1 MAHSHE
7 LVEFVRQAT
16 DEMAAEYQ
24 RIYTRT
30 REDPGTAGDQGE
42 ENWAELLRRWLP
54 STHHVVTKGRILGSD
69 GQASPQ
75 VDVLVL
81 SPYYPRGLLNKK
93 LYLAAGVLAAFE
105 CKTTLRPPHIRKAV
119 ETAVSI
125 AQLGRMDNASIRYG
139 LLAHSAHVPDRQ
151 TTAEEAVTRLLRKA
165 DQDLVRDIR
174 DGMAYVCVADLG
186 TWVMMQSIRYADGF
200 WPTHAVSAYMEPRK
214 HGGLRDEDANESAP
228 EPIGRFLTCL
238 LQGFAERDTG
248 LQPFAAYFASAGL
261 FGSGTLRPRRWVL
274 KDTPADQRALLA
286 QLEASRVDGHGGS
299 SVYRVAPP
307 EP

>member
-1 MAHSHE
+1 MWCGQGRS
-7 LVEFVRQAT
+7 
-16 DEMAAEYQ
+16 
-24 RIYTRT
+24 RT
-30 REDPGTAGDQGE
+30 ADLPLFSSTVPADLYANREDPGTAGDQGE

-93 LYLAAGVLAAFE
+93 LYIAAGVLAAFE

-214 HGGLRDEDANESAP
+214 HGSRRDEDADESAP

-238 LQGFAERDTG
+238 LQG
-248 LQPFAAYFASAGL
+248 
-261 FGSGTLRPRRWVL
+261 LRNG
-274 KDTPADQRALLA
+274 TPARSRSRRISPAVASLA
-286 QLEASRVDGHGGS
+286 PVLSGHDDGF
-299 SVYRVAPP
+299 
-307 EP
+307 